1 MVKLFFAFS
10 MGLCLFFRVC
20 GVNISSAT
28 NTHPHQPNIVGSDL
42 PKIGPGSVIDPNN
55 IDTDLLKSL
64 VHEKVNAVRRSKG
77 CTVLAVDA
85 LLDEAAAE
93 QAGYVT
99 QRGSLSHEQPSP
111 EKADVMK
118 RVKLVGGKFS
128 PVGENLLYQGFV
140 HRIENG
146 RERILYPTYE
156 EMAKDMVKGWTK
168 SKPHYTNMIDRDF
181 RYAGT
186 AVSYSYKKGGFFAA
200 QVFGGAK
207 K

>member
-10 MGLCLFFRVC
+10 IGLCLFFRIC

-28 NTHPHQPNIVGSDL
+28 DTRPYQPDIVGSSS
-42 PKIGPGSVIDPNN
+42 PEIGPSSVIDPNN

-77 CTVLAVDA
+77 CAVLDTDA

-111 EKADVMK
+111 EKANVMK
-118 RVKLVGGKFS
+118 RVKLVGGKFV

-140 HRIENG
+140 HRTENG
-146 RERILYPTYE
+146 HERILYPTYE

-168 SKPHYTNMIDRDF
+168 SKPHYANMIDREF
-181 RYAGT
+181 KYAGT

-200 QVFGGAK
+200 QVFGGTK